1 MTSKILRRY
10 GSRATF
16 PVPEETHNGSTSR
29 LDDETSISGIG
40 YFDGS
45 TGITGEGQRLNDQ
58 YGEVN
63 SIFVCSQDGNY
74 KLGNVV
80 LWKRGDLAIKTNKGW
95 SRLPTGQEL
104 LPQETPIVNQISVAT
119 ATTLPSDQVYV
130 GMLISDP
137 DTNKAYFL
145 SQTPHT
151 NPSNW
156 TPLST
161 GNYVDSF
168 RATPGNFDPNIGAQ
182 YCNSDQSIS
191 SSSIEAGV
199 VYKIIASSLIYI
211 TFDLP
216 VIGSSPLLV
225 GNTWS
230 LQSGDKL
237 VFYKTADNSFYD
249 VSVE

>member
-1 MTSKILRRY
+1 MASKILQRY
-10 GSRATF
+10 GSRETF

-29 LDDETSISGIG
+29 LDDEISISVGG
-40 YFDGS
+40 SFDGM
-45 TGITGEGQRLNDQ
+45 TGITGDGQRLNDQ
-58 YGEVN
+58 YGEIN
-63 SIFVCSQDGNY
+63 SIFVCSRNGTY
-74 KLGNVV
+74 KLGSVT

-95 SRLPTGQEL
+95 SRLPIGEEL
-104 LPQETPIVNQISVAT
+104 LPQGTPVVNQINVAT
-119 ATTLPSDQVYV
+119 ATTLPPDQVYV

-145 SQTPHT
+145 SQTPYT
-151 NPSNW
+151 DPNNW
-156 TPLST
+156 APLST

-168 RATPGNFDPNIGAQ
+168 RAAPGNFDPTIGAQ
-182 YCNSDQSIS
+182 YCNSNQNIS

-216 VIGSSPLLV
+216 IIGSSPLLI
-225 GNTWS
+225 GNTWG

-237 VFYKTADNSFYD
+237 VFYKTSDNSFYD